1 MQRPRWPLA
10 GKLLAVGT
18 TLLVLA
24 LASIGLTLWVSWQL
38 EGGAAAVNEAGRM
51 RMESYRL
58 ALAPP
63 GEARLAQA
71 RALDASLEA
80 LRSGDPARPLSV
92 PWTAS
97 TRSAFEQVRAQWV
110 SLRPQWL
117 QGTLPLSQIDGFVA
131 QIDGFVRGI
140 EQQLA
145 LWTTVLRG
153 VQLAMVALAVACTM
167 ALLYTGY
174 VLVLEPLQR
183 LQRGVAR
190 IGEDDFSARVKM
202 ASGDEFGDLAQG
214 FNAMAAHL
222 QALYQQLEGRVAE
235 QTARLSALYEVSAF
249 IASADSLNALA
260 EGFAPLMRR
269 IAQAD
274 AVAVRWAD
282 EDGQRYVMLASDG
295 MPDALRREEQCLPA
309 GGCHCG
315 QASPG
320 EAEVKVVRFRGG
332 NEAPADALQTATGVP
347 SPAAMAG
354 GCGRFGYATLLS
366 VPVMLHQRVFGEIDL
381 LYRTPREA
389 SDEER
394 SLYAALAR
402 HLAGGIESLRAAA
415 LDKEAAVAQ
424 ERTLLAQELHD
435 SIAQS
440 LAFLKIHVG
449 LLKTALRSHDDAAVA
464 RSVAELEAGV
474 KESYGDVRELLVH
487 FRTRASDEDI
497 ASALRSTLS
506 KFEHQ
511 AGVPTQLAIDGHGV
525 PLPADVQIQV
535 LHIVQEALS
544 NVRKHARAGHVTLRV
559 QQTPRWRFEVQD
571 DGRGFDPDA
580 IRAETHVGL
589 RIVRERA
596 ARIGAEVQ
604 WRSAPGQGCTLLLT
618 LPDTSPVSRE
628 PHADPLAVG

>member
-1 MQRPRWPLA
+1 MHGPRWPLA

-24 LASIGLTLWVSWQL
+24 LASIALTLWVSWQL

-58 ALAPP
+58 ALAPT
-63 GEARLAQA
+63 GDARVAQA

-80 LRSGDPARPLSV
+80 LRTGDPARPLSV

-97 TRSAFEQVRAQWV
+97 TRAGFEQVRGHWAT
-110 SLRPQWL
+110 LRPRWL
-117 QGTLPLSQIDGFVA
+117 QGALSLSEIDGFVA
-131 QIDGFVRGI
+131 QIDGFVGSI
-140 EQQLA
+140 EQQLS
-145 LWTTVLRG
+145 LWTAVLRG

-190 IGEDDFSARVKM
+190 IGEDDFSARVHM
-202 ASGDEFGDLAQG
+202 TTGDEFGDLAHG

-222 QALYQQLEGRVAE
+222 QTLYQQLEARVAE

-249 IASADSLNALA
+249 IASADSLPALA

-282 EDGQRYVMLASDG
+282 EAGQRYVMLASDG

-315 QASPG
+315 QAG
-320 EAEVKVVRFRGG
+320 GDVQVKVVRFGA
-332 NEAPADALQTATGVP
+332 APAPVGP
-347 SPAAMAG
+347 AG

-366 VPVMLHQRVFGEIDL
+366 VPVMLHQRVFGEVDL
-381 LYRTPREA
+381 LYREPRDV

-449 LLKTALRSHDDAAVA
+449 LLKTALRDHDEAALA

-497 ASALRSTLS
+497 TSALRSTLS

-511 AGVPTQLAIDGHGV
+511 AGVPAQLKIEGHGV

-544 NVRKHARAGHVTLRV
+544 NVRKHAGARHVTVSV
-559 QQTPRWRFEVQD
+559 QQTPRWRFEVRD

-580 IRAETHVGL
+580 LRAETHVGL

-596 ARIGAEVQ
+596 ARIGADVELHA
-604 WRSAPGQGCTLLLT
+604 APGQGCTLVLT
-618 LPDTSPVSRE
+618 LPDASQDFRE
-628 PHADPLAVG
+628 HHADSLAVG